1 MRYAHSPLVQ
11 VGFARE
17 AGSDSTGSEPNL
29 YPAENNLALARDE
42 LIGIGETRTV
52 YCEYG
57 LVLSGSLHRANV
69 HAHRR
74 APTHLFRGTADPR
87 ASVWG
92 VLLEGATSRD
102 VPRQRQRRR

>member
-42 LIGIGETRTV
+42 LIGIGETRAV

-69 HAHRR
+69 SLHRR
-74 APTHLFRGTADPR
+74 APLLR
-87 ASVWG
+87 ASACKRK
-92 VLLEGATSRD
+92 LDCSICIAQSHME
-102 VPRQRQRRR
+102 Q